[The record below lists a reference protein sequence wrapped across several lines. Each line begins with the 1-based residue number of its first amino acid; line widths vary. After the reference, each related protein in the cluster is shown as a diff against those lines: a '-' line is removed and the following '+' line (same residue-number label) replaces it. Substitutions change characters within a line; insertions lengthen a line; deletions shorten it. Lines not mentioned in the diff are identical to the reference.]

1 MSDLIAVQYSWLIPL
16 LPLVGAVIAGFF
28 GARFLKQQSH
38 WPIWIG
44 VGLSALLSLSLLLA
58 IAERQAHPQ
67 LTNGEYHPAPS
78 DNAISK
84 KWFTW
89 ILAGGDS
96 SVYHTYGNEG
106 QAVAKADGTA
116 HPLPPFIVEA
126 GAWIDQLTVV
136 MLAVVTG
143 IGLLITIFAAGYMKG
158 ETGYFRFFAYL
169 GLFIF
174 AMVCLVIANNFVLL
188 YLGWE
193 GVGLC
198 SYLLIGYYYEKP
210 AAREAAK
217 KAFLVNRIGDFGF
230 ALGIMLIYLA
240 FGTVSFFGNG
250 AGTFTGALELAT
262 VTSHMSHFQSQAMN
276 WIPFLLMLGA
286 FGKSAQFP
294 LYVWLPDA
302 MEGPTPV
309 SALIHAATMVTAGV
323 YMIVRCGTLFVG
335 NAPAMTTVAIVGAF
349 TAIFAATIAL
359 RQFDL
364 KKVFAYSTI
373 SQLGFMFVGVGALA
387 PVAGIFHLITHAFF
401 KALLFLSSGVVMHAM
416 AGELDMRKFSGL
428 KKVLPKT
435 RWLMLIGCLALSGCP
450 FVSGF
455 FSKDEIVGAAWAHS
469 KLLGGVMLFT
479 AFLTAYYTFR
489 LYFRVFEGPEILPA
503 APAPG
508 HAHGSDS
515 HDAAG
520 ASHSAVETH
529 TAPSSGVDTGQ
540 THHAD
545 AHDHGH
551 HDHEPAI
558 LIMPLIA
565 LAIGAL
571 LAGYLNWPGEQ
582 LGHFLHNSPSISLS
596 QEVANKVYGE
606 PNVNQISFGS
616 RETEERGTN
625 YLMIVSG
632 LIALSGIGLAYQ
644 MHLKDR
650 AASDKLARQFSG
662 ITRLLEGKF
671 WVDEVYQDAIVEP
684 IRRLGR
690 AFFMVDQIV
699 INGLVW
705 MLGFIPRACGFTLR
719 QTTQRGYLQ
728 GYAATMIFGIAII
741 LMIIFW

>member
-1 MSDLIAVQYSWLIPL
+1 MFDLIAVQYSWLIPL

-28 GARFLKQQSH
+28 GAKLLKQQSH

-44 VGLSALLSLSLLLA
+44 VGLSALLSLSLLLG
-58 IAERQAHPQ
+58 IADHQAHQP
-67 LTNGEYHPAPS
+67 LTTGEYHPAPS

-96 SVYHTYGNEG
+96 SVYHTYGAEG
-106 QAVAKADGTA
+106 HDVAKADGTKN
-116 HPLPPFIVEA
+116 PLAPFIVEA

-174 AMVCLVIANNFVLL
+174 AMVCLVMANNFVML

-230 ALGIMLIYLA
+230 ALGIMLTYLA
-240 FGTVSFFGNG
+240 FGTVSYFGNG

-262 VTSHMSHFQSQAMN
+262 VTSHMSHFQSQAMA

-373 SQLGFMFVGVGALA
+373 SQLGFMFVAVGVLA

-428 KKVLPKT
+428 KKMLPKT

-469 KLLGGVMLFT
+469 KPLGAVMLFT

-489 LYFRVFEGPEILPA
+489 LYFQVFEGPEVLPS
-503 APAPG
+503 APESADG
-508 HAHGSDS
+508 HSSADS
-515 HDAAG
+515 HDHG
-520 ASHSAVETH
+520 
-529 TAPSSGVDTGQ
+529 
-540 THHAD
+540 HHD
-545 AHDHGH
+545 EH

-558 LIMPLIA
+558 MVLPLIA

-582 LGHFLHNSPSISLS
+582 LGHFLHNSPSIALS
-596 QEVANKVYGE
+596 QEVANKTYGDS
-606 PNVNQISFGS
+606 NVNQVSFGG
-616 RETEERGTN
+616 RETEEHSTN

-644 MHLKDR
+644 MHLKNR
-650 AASDKLARQFSG
+650 TAPEKLARQFSG
-662 ITRLLEGKF
+662 ITRLLEGKY
-671 WVDEVYQDAIVEP
+671 WVDEVYQNAIVEP